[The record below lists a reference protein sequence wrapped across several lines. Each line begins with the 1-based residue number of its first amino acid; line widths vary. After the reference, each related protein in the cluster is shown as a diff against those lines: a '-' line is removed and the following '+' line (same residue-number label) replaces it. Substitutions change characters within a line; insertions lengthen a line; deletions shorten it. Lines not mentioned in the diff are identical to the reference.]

1 MMDEATKA
9 AAKTLRCAILANLGD
24 RSGVLNLDVDRD
36 VLAEIYDEM
45 DTAIGAALLAA
56 SRPAHEGGPMNANA
70 LREMLGKATPTP
82 WVGKRGS
89 APIGDTSDYSDYW
102 YINTTVPCKNRQ
114 VACLDYCADE
124 GDENDA
130 NQDLIVAAVNLFAA
144 LLDVLEAAEKAQYGV
159 VERCGRGEETGFY
172 RVGESDMKAMRDNI
186 AALYRRAGE
195 VMDGK

>member
-1 MMDEATKA
+1 
-9 AAKTLRCAILANLGD
+9 
-24 RSGVLNLDVDRD
+24 
-36 VLAEIYDEM
+36 
-45 DTAIGAALLAA
+45 
-56 SRPAHEGGPMNANA
+56 MNATT

-89 APIGDTSDYSDYW
+89 APIGDTGDYSDYW

-130 NQDLIVAAVNLFAA
+130 NQDLIVAAVNLFGP
-144 LLDVLEAAEKAQYGV
+144 LLDVLEAAEAYQTWMWPNGP
-159 VERCGRGEETGFY
+159 TT
-172 RVGESDMKAMRDNI
+172 ESDRFCANRDGKALEAAI